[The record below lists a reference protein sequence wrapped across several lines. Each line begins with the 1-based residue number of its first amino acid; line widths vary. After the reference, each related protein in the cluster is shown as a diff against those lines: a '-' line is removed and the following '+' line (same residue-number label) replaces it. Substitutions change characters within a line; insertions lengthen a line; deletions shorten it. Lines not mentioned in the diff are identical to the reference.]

1 MRYTP
6 LIIVF
11 IIFGCKKNDIVQ
23 SSNSEILSF
32 SVDTLL
38 FDTVFTTIGSTT
50 RYLKVY
56 NNSDENLNLDLIA
69 LNQGDNSSFKLNVD
83 GEANNFLE
91 NVMIRAQDS
100 IYIFAEVTID
110 PNGINSPLIEEDF
123 IIFNYHNQFQQVNL
137 VAWGRDAYFHSGIP
151 DFQQNNSNN
160 LDSMQFSDFFN
171 NTNPEIS
178 DDYFYFYS
186 VKENTIWT
194 NDKPHVVYGD
204 VIINNGVT
212 LQIEQGCELYLHSNS
227 WILVDS
233 LSTFKSEGTLSSPVI
248 IQSDRTDSH
257 SIIDYSN
264 NPGQWGK
271 IWMLPGSREN
281 YINYTI
287 LKNGKI
293 GLHVDGQNNISNL
306 PIEPILTIKNSIIF
320 NMSEFGILAQGS
332 KIRGENLLITN
343 CGISLLNLNIGGDYD
358 FKHCTFANF
367 WPYTFRQT
375 PSIYVNNYY
384 EDNNGYYQERD
395 IVNANFNNS
404 IITGS
409 LENEIFLDKS
419 ENNNTLF
426 NFNINYCYIK
436 TSEEYWSNWDNN
448 TFYGN
453 IVDGE
458 VSFRDYELFDF
469 MLDEGSVAIDVGNE
483 SVASDVPLDINGV
496 NRVSNPDLGC
506 FESN

>member
-1 MRYTP
+1 
-6 LIIVF
+6 
-11 IIFGCKKNDIVQ
+11 
-23 SSNSEILSF
+23 
-32 SVDTLL
+32 
-38 FDTVFTTIGSTT
+38 
-50 RYLKVY
+50 
-56 NNSDENLNLDLIA
+56 
-69 LNQGDNSSFKLNVD
+69 
-83 GEANNFLE
+83 
-91 NVMIRAQDS
+91 
-100 IYIFAEVTID
+100 
-110 PNGINSPLIEEDF
+110 
-123 IIFNYHNQFQQVNL
+123 
-137 VAWGRDAYFHSGIP
+137 
-151 DFQQNNSNN
+151 
-160 LDSMQFSDFFN
+160 
-171 NTNPEIS
+171 
-178 DDYFYFYS
+178 
-186 VKENTIWT
+186 
-194 NDKPHVVYGD
+194 
-204 VIINNGVT
+204 
-212 LQIEQGCELYLHSNS
+212 
-227 WILVDS
+227 
-233 LSTFKSEGTLSSPVI
+233 
-248 IQSDRTDSH
+248 
-257 SIIDYSN
+257 
-264 NPGQWGK
+264 
-271 IWMLPGSREN
+271 
-281 YINYTI
+281 
-287 LKNGKI
+287 
-293 GLHVDGQNNISNL
+293 
-306 PIEPILTIKNSIIF
+306 
-320 NMSEFGILAQGS
+320 MSEFGILAQGS

-453 IVDGE
+453 ILDGE

-496 NRVSNPDLGC
+496 NRMSNPDLGC